1 MKKSYQRGLILLI
14 PLIALAIW
22 IDLPSDPAVIFGQR
36 ITTHLGLD
44 LVGGLQVLLEAD
56 VPEDVDISSE
66 SMESVREII
75 ENRASGML
83 GVSEIIVQSAGDR
96 RIMVELPGESD
107 VQAAID
113 AIGETGQL
121 EFVDLGRLSDSQ
133 IGGLTGQIIQTDYLQ
148 GQAETEQEGPVF
160 HTIMTG
166 ESLESVR
173 ADFDQLNNPVISFIF
188 DDEGAKIFSAYT
200 SNNIGGFL
208 AITLDKQII
217 SAPRINSAITGGSGQ
232 ISGDFT
238 QEEVDDLVVQLR
250 YGSLP
255 IPMIIAQSRT
265 IGPSLGQDSLQK
277 SLVAGAIGLGMVL
290 AFMAI
295 YYRLPGLLA
304 DLALLV
310 YVIFTIALF
319 KLIPIT
325 LTLPGIAG
333 FVLSIG
339 VAVDANVLIF
349 ERMREELK
357 AGLTLHKAIDLGW
370 ERAWPSIR
378 DSNFSTL
385 ITCGVLFWF
394 GGLFGANIV
403 KGFAVTLALGVG
415 VSLVTAIGITRIFLH
430 LTLDNIKISD
440 HRSWF
445 GVEKK
450 SS

>member
-1 MKKSYQRGLILLI
+1 MRITYKRWLFVLI

-22 IDLPSDPAVIFGQR
+22 IDLPSDPAVIFGR
-36 ITTHLGLD
+36 PITTHLGLD

-56 VPEDVDISSE
+56 VPADMEISAEAMDSA
-66 SMESVREII
+66 REII
-75 ENRASGML
+75 ESRANGLL
-83 GVSEIIVQSAGDR
+83 GVSEVTVQATGDR

-121 EFVDLGRLSDSQ
+121 EFVDLGNLTNDQVRA
-133 IGGLTGQIIQTDYLQ
+133 LTGQIIQTDYLQ
-148 GQAETEQEGPVF
+148 NDADADQNGPVF

-166 ESLESVR
+166 ESLKSVM
-173 ADFDQLNNPVISFIF
+173 AGLDQINKPIVVFELDSN
-188 DDEGAKIFSAYT
+188 GAKIFGEYT
-200 SNNIGGFL
+200 TNNIGSYL
-208 AITLDKQII
+208 AITLDKEVI
-217 SAPRINSAITGGSGQ
+217 SAPQISTPIIGGNGQITGN
-232 ISGDFT
+232 FT
-238 QEEVDDLVVQLR
+238 REEIDKLVVQLR

-255 IPMIIAQSRT
+255 IPLVISQSRT
-265 IGPSLGQDSLQK
+265 IGPSLGQDSLEK
-277 SLVAGAIGLGMVL
+277 SLVAGVIGLGLVL
-290 AFMAI
+290 VFMAG
-295 YYRLPGLLA
+295 YYRLLGLLA
-304 DLALLV
+304 NIALIV
-310 YVIFTIALF
+310 YVIFTIAFF

-357 AGLTLHKAIDLGW
+357 AGRTLSKAINLGW

-378 DSNFSTL
+378 DSNLSTL
-385 ITCGVLFWF
+385 ITCAVLFWF

-403 KGFAVTLALGVG
+403 KGFSVTLALGVF
-415 VSLVTAIGITRIFLH
+415 VSLITAIGITRIFLH
-430 LTLDNIKISD
+430 LTLDNIKISN

-450 SS
+450 N